1 MPCLWAEPVQ
11 VGLGIIW
18 SCLTSVASQELSDLQ
33 EKVIRENP
41 GSLGVINNK
50 ALNPEDPI
58 NAQCVFKSIKV

>member
-1 MPCLWAEPVQ
+1 MMCCWAEPVQ
-11 VGLGIIW
+11 VGMGIIR

-58 NAQCVFKSIKV
+58 NTQHVFKSIKV

>member
-1 MPCLWAEPVQ
+1 M
-11 VGLGIIW
+11 GIIQG
-18 SCLTSVASQELSDLQ
+18 CLTSASGQELEDLL

-58 NAQCVFKSIKV
+58 NTQCVFKSIKA

>member
-1 MPCLWAEPVQ
+1 MMCCWAEPVQ
-11 VGLGIIW
+11 VGMGIIQ

-58 NAQCVFKSIKV
+58 NTQHVFKSIKV

>member
-1 MPCLWAEPVQ
+1 M
-11 VGLGIIW
+11 GIIR

-58 NAQCVFKSIKV
+58 STQHVFKSIKV